1 MKRSWKIRPASLLA
15 AICLAGAASTRGDT
29 IVLKNGRRIIAL
41 SVTQEGEKI
50 TYETASGT
58 LSIPRSIVD
67 HIEVGAVSSPEAATN
82 ASRVSLKHP
91 ESEASSATLPPSAGE
106 IDGKVVQNGEVDR
119 IYVDE
124 LDQEAHSGQALA
136 NQNAAMAHHAASQ
149 FELTRGG

>member
-1 MKRSWKIRPASLLA
+1 MEQSRKIRQVTLLA
-15 AICLAGAASTRGDT
+15 AICLLAAASTRGGDT

-91 ESEASSATLPPSAGE
+91 ESEASSATLPP
-106 IDGKVVQNGEVDR
+106 R
-119 IYVDE
+119 
-124 LDQEAHSGQALA
+124 
-136 NQNAAMAHHAASQ
+136 
-149 FELTRGG
+149 